1 MSLKWYQKWTQPR
14 PQHVKNG
21 QRWFLFILVLY
32 LPDLALPADVPD
44 VELESLRLHRLDVE
58 ALRRRDVLG
67 LLGGQL
73 LQQCRLA
80 GVVQPQQQDP
90 QLLVRRRLQLAKDR
104 QQTHFRLLANVS
116 LAVIPC
122 SKENFD
128 VMCYWQS

>member
-1 MSLKWYQKWTQPR
+1 MSLKWCQKWTQPR
-14 PQHVKNG
+14 PQNVKDR

-44 VELESLRLHRLDVE
+44 VELESFRLHRLDIE

-73 LQQCRLA
+73 LQQRRLA

-122 SKENFD
+122 SKESFD
-128 VMCYWQS
+128 VMCNWQS